1 MKKLRTKKKTTS
13 YDDFLHEKL
22 KDFDFAIE
30 YLNSSVSDFT
40 DDDFEVFF
48 NALLLVAK
56 AQGMTNVS
64 QVSGVSRDAI
74 YKIFTKHRNPTFK
87 TFVKTLKALGMSIS
101 IVPANA

>member
-1 MKKLRTKKKTTS
+1 MKKLKTIKTAS
-13 YDDFLHEKL
+13 YDGLLNEKL
-22 KDFDFAIE
+22 KDLDFAIE
-30 YLNSSVSDFT
+30 YLNSCVSDFT

-56 AQGMTNVS
+56 AHGMTNVS
-64 QVSGVSRDAI
+64 QVSGISRDAI
-74 YKIFTKHRNPTFK
+74 YKIFTKHRNPTLK